1 MIPHSHIAHSRGQAS
16 WQSAMADSIRS
27 ASELLDFVGLR
38 RGAGA
43 HQAERDFPVLVPR
56 QWARRIR
63 RGDARDPI
71 LLQVL
76 AQARESQ
83 AAHGFGDDPL
93 EERGQSPVPGL
104 LHKYHGRALLMAS
117 GHCALNCRY
126 CFRRSFPYQEHSLA
140 HDAWDAALAWLAAE
154 RSISEV
160 ILSGGDP
167 LSLGDRRLAA
177 MADALAAIPH
187 LRRLRVHSRLPV
199 ALPQR
204 IDDGCLAWLAGG
216 RLQGT
221 LVLHINHANE
231 ISGALAR
238 AVHRLKREGVTVLN
252 QSVLLAGVN
261 DRPRTL
267 IALSEALFAAGILP
281 YYLHDLDPVAGAAH
295 FAVSPLRRRRLV
307 AAMHSRL
314 PGYLVPRPV
323 RETPGAPGKTPL
335 A

>member
-1 MIPHSHIAHSRGQAS
+1 MIPQSRIAHSRGAAS

-27 ASELLDFVGLR
+27 AAELLDFVGLD
-38 RGAGA
+38 GD
-43 HQAERDFPVLVPR
+43 AEPESDFPVLVPR

-63 RGDARDPI
+63 RGDAADPI

-76 AQARESQ
+76 ARAEESQ
-83 AAHGFGDDPL
+83 AAQGFGDDPL
-93 EERGQSPVPGL
+93 EERGQSPVPGV

-126 CFRRSFPYQEHSLA
+126 CFRRHFPYSGHSLSGE
-140 HDAWDAALAWLAAE
+140 AWGAALAWLAAHPD
-154 RSISEV
+154 ISEV

-167 LSLGDRRLAA
+167 LSLGNRRLAT
-177 MADALAAIPH
+177 MARDLAAIPH

-204 IDDGCLAWLAGG
+204 IDDDCLSWFAAG
-216 RLQGT
+216 RLQST

-231 ISGALAR
+231 ISPELAH
-238 AVHRLKREGVTVLN
+238 AVRRLKRRGVTVLN

-295 FAVSPLRRRRLV
+295 FAVSPLRRRRLA

-314 PGYLVPRPV
+314 PGYLIPRLV
-323 RETPGAPGKTPL
+323 RETPQAPGKTPI